1 MLLAASRYVTCLF
14 CGARTYV
21 VVVAAVRAV
30 VGHVAARAQAVAI
43 VAVLAV
49 IVVVPVV
56 VVVVVVGP
64 PWFWRDAHGEI
75 KDANNTIWDLW
86 CVCQMMRADCQRC
99 RSHRM

>member
-1 MLLAASRYVTCLF
+1 MLLAAGRYVTCLF
-14 CGARTYV
+14 CGVRTYV

-30 VGHVAARAQAVAI
+30 VGHVAPRAQAVAI
-43 VAVLAV
+43 VVVLAV

-56 VVVVVVGP
+56 VDGP

-86 CVCQMMRADCQRC
+86 CVCRVKRADCQWC

>member
-14 CGARTYV
+14 CGVRTYV

-30 VGHVAARAQAVAI
+30 VGHVAPRAQAVAI

-56 VVVVVVGP
+56 VVDGP

-86 CVCQMMRADCQRC
+86 CVCPVKRADCQWC